1 MEDLIFVSECYAIA
15 VGVAEIVTKWKTKMF
30 EIEAVVFSNERET
43 YIEVGYTY
51 MPLKEKDKSIGTHA
65 NYVTN

>member
-1 MEDLIFVSECYAIA
+1 
-15 VGVAEIVTKWKTKMF
+15 MF

-51 MPLKEKDKSIGTHA
+51 MPLKEKDKSDL
-65 NYVTN
+65 YKSF